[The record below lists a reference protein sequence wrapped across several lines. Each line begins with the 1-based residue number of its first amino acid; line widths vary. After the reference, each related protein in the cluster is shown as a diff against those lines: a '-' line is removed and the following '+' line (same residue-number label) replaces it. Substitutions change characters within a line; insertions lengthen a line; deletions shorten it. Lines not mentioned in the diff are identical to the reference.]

1 MIETADRRGYDSVLI
16 FEDDVVFLDDTV
28 AVLTAAVSELDGRDW
43 DLCYLG
49 ASRHGQEFPTLPDA
63 QVLRRCSPVN
73 GTHALAVH
81 RRAFGRI
88 LADIPTDAADFDS
101 WLTDAVAID
110 QYFYRAVRAG
120 LLAAVITEPR
130 VASQPP
136 LLDST
141 DHDAA
146 LAQRYT
152 I

>member
-28 AVLTAAVSELDGRDW
+28 AVLTAAVSQLDGRDW
-43 DLCYLG
+43 DLVLSG
-49 ASRHGQEFPTLPDA
+49 RPRPRPEFPTLPDA
-63 QVLRRCSPVN
+63 QVLRRARPVN

-81 RRAFGRI
+81 RRAFSAI
-88 LADIPTDAADFDS
+88 LADIPPTAAGFDT

-110 QYFYRAVRAG
+110 QYFYRAVRSG
-120 LLAAVITEPR
+120 LLDAVITEPR

-136 LLDST
+136 LLDYT